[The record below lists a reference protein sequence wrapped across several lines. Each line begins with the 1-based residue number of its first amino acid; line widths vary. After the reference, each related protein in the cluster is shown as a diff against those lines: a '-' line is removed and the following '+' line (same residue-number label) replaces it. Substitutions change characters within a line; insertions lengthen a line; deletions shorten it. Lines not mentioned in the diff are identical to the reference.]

1 MKQFMVVGLGRFG
14 SSVATT
20 LASKGYDVLVVDS
33 DADKIQEIS
42 GLVTHAVQADATDED
57 ALKTL
62 GVNNFDIA
70 IVSIGTNIHAN
81 ILATLILKEQGVKY
95 VVVKA
100 QDSLHGKLLTKVGAD
115 KIVYPERDMGV
126 RVANNL
132 ISANV
137 LDYIELAP
145 GYSIAEV
152 VASEKLSG
160 KTLAETDIR
169 GKFGVNV
176 IAIKNEH
183 KVNVSPEATDV
194 IESGDILVVMGHED
208 GLRLL
213 KEY

>member
-33 DADKIQEIS
+33 DADKVQEIS
-42 GLVTHAVQADATDED
+42 SLVTHAVQADATDED

-70 IVSIGTNIHAN
+70 IVSIGANIHAN

-100 QDSLHGKLLTKVGAD
+100 QDGLHGKLLTKVGAD

-160 KTLAETDIR
+160 MTLAETDIR

-194 IESGDILVVMGHED
+194 IDSGDILVVMGHED
-208 GLRLL
+208 GLKRL